1 MRIALITPGISPYV
15 MGGIQRHSF
24 NLVRQLARLGVE
36 VDLYHTDFGSAE
48 GIDGLEGIEEELRPR
63 ITSIPVPWPKMARLP
78 GHFVRELEEFSKMV
92 LTRMQRNRP
101 VDLVYDQGATGFAL
115 AARARKP
122 ASAAPAV
129 LLNLH
134 GLEMFQRA
142 PNLKVRCQN
151 LVTRRFY
158 RKHLL
163 ACDGVVSLGGNLSE
177 TLQQAGVP
185 ADLIH
190 VLPNGI
196 GEEWFRQSEG
206 PASDPSWLR
215 FLFVGRHERRKGIEE
230 LHQAIRQNPSW
241 RGRAQFRFIGPIP
254 GNKRLKLP
262 HVSYAG
268 AIHAESELRE
278 EYRCSDVL
286 LCPSHSEGMP
296 TVILEAMASGMAV
309 IATDVG
315 ATQTMVS
322 PANGILL
329 ERPAPFLIS
338 QAVEQALAWKPVDL
352 AARKAAS
359 LSQVQEFRWEHVAAK
374 TVQVFDRLLQP
385 K

>member
-1 MRIALITPGISPYV
+1 

-48 GIDGLEGIEEELRPR
+48 GIGGLEGIEEELRPR

-78 GHFVRELEEFSKMV
+78 GHFVRELEEFSKIV
-92 LTRMQRNRP
+92 LTLMQRNRP

-122 ASAAPAV
+122 AASAPPV

-134 GLEMFQRA
+134 GLEMFQQA

-163 ACDGVVSLGGNLSE
+163 ACDGVVSLGGKLSD
-177 TLQQAGVP
+177 TLQQAGVFP
-185 ADLIH
+185 NLIH

-196 GEEWFRQSEG
+196 GEEWFGQSEV
-206 PASDPSWLR
+206 PASDPPR
-215 FLFVGRHERRKGIEE
+215 RCFLFVGRHERRKGIEE
-230 LHQAIRQNPSW
+230 LHQAICQNPSW
-241 RGRAQFRFIGPIP
+241 QERAQFRFIGPIP
-254 GNKRLKLP
+254 GNKRLKVP

-268 AIHAESELRE
+268 AIHDESELRE
-278 EYRCSDVL
+278 EYRGSDVL

-315 ATQTMVS
+315 ATGTMVDAENGVVLDRS
-322 PANGILL
+322 TPA
-329 ERPAPFLIS
+329 LIS
-338 QAVEQALAWKPVDL
+338 RAIEQALAWNAVDL
-352 AARKAAS
+352 AARKTAS
-359 LSQVQEFRWEHVAAK
+359 LRQVQEFRWEHVAAK

>member
-1 MRIALITPGISPYV
+1 

-48 GIDGLEGIEEELRPR
+48 GIDGLEGIEEELRPM
-63 ITSIPVPWPKMARLP
+63 ITSIPVAWPMMARLP

-92 LTRMQRNRP
+92 LALMQRERP

-115 AARARKP
+115 AARARRP
-122 ASAAPAV
+122 ASAAAPV

-134 GLEMFQRA
+134 GLEMFQR
-142 PNLKVRCQN
+142 PPSLKVRCQN

-177 TLQQAGVP
+177 TLQQAGVSP
-185 ADLIH
+185 NLIH

-196 GEEWFRQSEG
+196 GEEWFEESEV
-206 PASDPSWLR
+206 PVNDPSRLR

-241 RGRAQFRFIGPIP
+241 QGRAHFRFIGPIP
-254 GNKRLKLP
+254 GNKRLELP

-268 AIHAESELRE
+268 AIHDESELRE

-286 LCPSHSEGMP
+286 LCPSHAEGMP

-315 ATQTMVS
+315 ATRTMVDAENGVVLDRS
-322 PANGILL
+322 TPAWISRGIETVLSWN
-329 ERPAPFLIS
+329 AS
-338 QAVEQALAWKPVDL
+338 QLAQ
-352 AARKAAS
+352 RKTAS
-359 LSQVQEFRWEHVAAK
+359 LRKIQEFRWEHIAAK
-374 TVQVFDRLLQP
+374 TVQVFDRLLQL